1 MPNAYLAI
9 HTASGTSP
17 AVMDALDEIDAVVEA
32 HVVAGSFDIIA
43 ELEASVTTDLLPI
56 VTREIRQIEGVGAT
70 RTYVVLD

>member
-9 HTASGTSP
+9 HTASGMSP
-17 AVMDALDEIDAVVEA
+17 SVMDALENIDAVVEA
-32 HVVAGSFDIIA
+32 HVVAGKFDIMA

-56 VTREIRQIEGVGAT
+56 VTREIRKIEGVGTT